1 MLNQH
6 FLNGD
11 LVEDVYV
18 QQPPRFV
25 VEQGNGKVIRLK
37 KALYGLCQPPRAW
50 NAGLDKEPLKLGFV
64 RNLLEHV
71 VYKRSDNNDNIL
83 LVGVYVDDLIIT

>member
-1 MLNQH
+1 
-6 FLNGD
+6 
-11 LVEDVYV
+11 
-18 QQPPRFV
+18 
-25 VEQGNGKVIRLK
+25 
-37 KALYGLCQPPRAW
+37 
-50 NAGLDKEPLKLGFV
+50 LKLGFV